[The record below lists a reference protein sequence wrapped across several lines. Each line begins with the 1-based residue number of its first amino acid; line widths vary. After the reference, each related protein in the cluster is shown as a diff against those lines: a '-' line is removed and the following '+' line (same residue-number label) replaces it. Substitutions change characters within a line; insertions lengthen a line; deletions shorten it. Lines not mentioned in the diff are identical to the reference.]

1 VTCGDATLRHGIA
14 LEPSVTGGCTT
25 GSVTAARVAAPTL
38 LDVIP
43 SFRRHLRGRT
53 RLPGRLQTEVRYRAG
68 ALAPTIRA
76 VGILDLGVGILDR
89 LRLSAFIPRLDI
101 AVEGSAQLCTDEHF
115 MVVLPTMEGES
126 PRKTDVHIDVSLEL
140 WTKGTLRIAVLE
152 LRDAAAVRQLLKD
165 RREPFSPLTLEP
177 GTPKVSA
184 DFTLEPAD
192 GGALQAGE
200 GSRLT
205 FGLRLD
211 RNGRDRRVSLK
222 VGAPR

>member
-1 VTCGDATLRHGIA
+1 L
-14 LEPSVTGGCTT
+14 

-43 SFRRHLRGRT
+43 SFRQAGEGRRRAKPCRT
-53 RLPGRLQTEVRYRAG
+53 AYLGVFAPGFGGVDHIPRSSIGPGLSRLLS
-68 ALAPTIRA
+68 RA
-76 VGILDLGVGILDR
+76 VGVLDLGVGILDR
-89 LRLSAFIPRLDI
+89 QRLSAFIPRLDI

-126 PRKTDVHIDVSLEL
+126 PRKSDVHIDVSLEL

-192 GGALQAGE
+192 GATLQAGE

>member
-1 VTCGDATLRHGIA
+1 MGV
-14 LEPSVTGGCTT
+14 
-25 GSVTAARVAAPTL
+25 
-38 LDVIP
+38 
-43 SFRRHLRGRT
+43 
-53 RLPGRLQTEVRYRAG
+53 
-68 ALAPTIRA
+68 
-76 VGILDLGVGILDR
+76 LDLGVGILDR
-89 LRLSAFIPRLDI
+89 LRLPAFIPRLDI

-140 WTKGTLRIAVLE
+140 WTKGTRRIAVLE
-152 LRDAAAVRQLLKD
+152 LRDAAAVRQPLKD

-177 GTPKVSA
+177 GSPKVSA
-184 DFTLEPAD
+184 DFTLEPAN
-192 GGALQAGE
+192 GGLLQAGE

>member
-1 VTCGDATLRHGIA
+1 MGTPCRLRSPLA
-14 LEPSVTGGCTT
+14 LSGPRPQPRSSIG
-25 GSVTAARVAAPTL
+25 
-38 LDVIP
+38 
-43 SFRRHLRGRT
+43 
-53 RLPGRLQTEVRYRAG
+53 PGP
-68 ALAPTIRA
+68 LAPTIRA
-76 VGILDLGVGILDR
+76 VGVLDLGVGLLDR

-115 MVVLPTMEGES
+115 MVVILPMEGES
-126 PRKTDVHIDVSLEL
+126 RRKTDVHIDVSLEL
-140 WTKGTLRIAVLE
+140 WTKGTRRIAVLE
-152 LRDAAAVRQLLKD
+152 LRDAAAVRQPLKD

-184 DFTLEPAD
+184 DFPLEPAD
-192 GGALQAGE
+192 GASLQAGE

-205 FGLRLD
+205 FGLRLG

>member
-1 VTCGDATLRHGIA
+1 MPLSAMAQRSICRSQEAAPWIGHGGQGSSAHAPRRDPSCQRHFHA
-14 LEPSVTGGCTT
+14 ENK
-25 GSVTAARVAAPTL
+25 AARTIA
-38 LDVIP
+38 
-43 SFRRHLRGRT
+43 
-53 RLPGRLQTEVRYRAG
+53 TEVEYRAG

-140 WTKGTLRIAVLE
+140 WTKGTRRIAVLE

-192 GGALQAGE
+192 GGTLQAGE

-205 FGLRLD
+205 FGLRLG
-211 RNGRDRRVSLK
+211 RNGRDRRVALR

>member
-1 VTCGDATLRHGIA
+1 LPNRLPRGLR
-14 LEPSVTGGCTT
+14 S
-25 GSVTAARVAAPTL
+25 R
-38 LDVIP
+38 
-43 SFRRHLRGRT
+43 FRGR
-53 RLPGRLQTEVRYRAG
+53 RPHTEVKYRAG
-68 ALAPTIRA
+68 ALTPTIRG

-192 GGALQAGE
+192 GGTLQAGE

-205 FGLRLD
+205 FGLRLG
-211 RNGRDRRVSLK
+211 RNGRDRRVALK

>member
-1 VTCGDATLRHGIA
+1 MR
-14 LEPSVTGGCTT
+14 
-25 GSVTAARVAAPTL
+25 SVTAARVAAPTL

-43 SFRRHLRGRT
+43 RSDRRERVGGEQ
-53 RLPGRLQTEVRYRAG
+53 RLAEPPTSGPPLQVSGPRPQTEVRYRAG
-68 ALAPTIRA
+68 ALAPLFVPWESWISVSASSTGCACLRSFHASTSPSRA
-76 VGILDLGVGILDR
+76 LLSCARTNTSWWSCTRWKASVGGR
-89 LRLSAFIPRLDI
+89 
-101 AVEGSAQLCTDEHF
+101 
-115 MVVLPTMEGES
+115 PT
-126 PRKTDVHIDVSLEL
+126 VHIDVSLEL
-140 WTKGTLRIAVLE
+140 WTKGTRRIAVLE

-192 GGALQAGE
+192 GATLQGGE
-200 GSRLT
+200 GSRLM

>member
-1 VTCGDATLRHGIA
+1 M
-14 LEPSVTGGCTT
+14 

-43 SFRRHLRGRT
+43 RSDRRERVGGEQRLAEPLTSGPPLQVSGLDHKPRSSIGPGLT
-53 RLPGRLQTEVRYRAG
+53 RLLSVR
-68 ALAPTIRA
+68 
-76 VGILDLGVGILDR
+76 GILDLGVGILDR
-89 LRLSAFIPRLDI
+89 LRVSAFIPRLDV

>member
-1 VTCGDATLRHGIA
+1 M
-14 LEPSVTGGCTT
+14 
-25 GSVTAARVAAPTL
+25 GSVTAARVAAPAL

-43 SFRRHLRGRT
+43 
-53 RLPGRLQTEVRYRAG
+53 PQTEVKYRAG
-68 ALAPTIRA
+68 APAPTIRA
-76 VGILDLGVGILDR
+76 VGVLDLGVGILDR
-89 LRLSAFIPRLDI
+89 LRLPAFIPRLDI

-115 MVVLPTMEGES
+115 MVVFHPMEGELR
-126 PRKTDVHIDVSLEL
+126 RKTDVHIDVSLEL
-140 WTKGTLRIAVLE
+140 WTKGTRRIAVLE

-192 GGALQAGE
+192 GDTLQAGV

-222 VGAPR
+222 SVHRDDAPKAPPRVRRAARAHGLRDDRRYWARRQ

>member
-1 VTCGDATLRHGIA
+1 M
-14 LEPSVTGGCTT
+14 

-43 SFRRHLRGRT
+43 
-53 RLPGRLQTEVRYRAG
+53 PQTEVKYRAG

-76 VGILDLGVGILDR
+76 VGVLDLGVGILDR
-89 LRLSAFIPRLDI
+89 LRLPAFIPRLDI

-115 MVVLPTMEGES
+115 MVVFHPMEGELR
-126 PRKTDVHIDVSLEL
+126 RKTDVHIDVSLEL
-140 WTKGTLRIAVLE
+140 WTKGTRRIAVLE

-192 GGALQAGE
+192 GDTLQAGV

>member
-1 VTCGDATLRHGIA
+1 V
-14 LEPSVTGGCTT
+14 
-25 GSVTAARVAAPTL
+25 RV
-38 LDVIP
+38 
-43 SFRRHLRGRT
+43 
-53 RLPGRLQTEVRYRAG
+53 
-68 ALAPTIRA
+68 
-76 VGILDLGVGILDR
+76 LDLGVGILDR

-101 AVEGSAQLCTDEHF
+101 AVGGSAQLCTDEHF
-115 MVVLPTMEGES
+115 MVVLPTTEGES

-140 WTKGTLRIAVLE
+140 WTKGTRRIAVLE

-184 DFTLEPAD
+184 DFTLEPAN
-192 GGALQAGE
+192 GATLQAGE

>member
-1 VTCGDATLRHGIA
+1 M
-14 LEPSVTGGCTT
+14 

-43 SFRRHLRGRT
+43 RSDRRERVGGEQ
-53 RLPGRLQTEVRYRAG
+53 RLAEPPTSGPPLQVSGPRPQAEVRYRAG

-76 VGILDLGVGILDR
+76 VGVLDLGVGILDR
-89 LRLSAFIPRLDI
+89 LRLPAFIPRLDTT
-101 AVEGSAQLCTDEHF
+101 AESSAQLCTDEHF
-115 MVVLPTMEGES
+115 MVVLHPMEGES
-126 PRKTDVHIDVSLEL
+126 RRKTDVHIDVSLEL
-140 WTKGTLRIAVLE
+140 WTKGTRRIAVLE

-192 GGALQAGE
+192 GATLQAGE